1 MTVPKNIIPGVI
13 IPMDDKVFNL
23 LEKVYL
29 ELQEVKQ
36 AVNKNSNDIVGL
48 EKEVQKTN
56 IAIEQDIKP
65 KIEVLFDGY
74 TQNTKLLE
82 DIREEVA
89 KHEEV
94 IIKRVK

>member
-1 MTVPKNIIPGVI
+1 
-13 IPMDDKVFNL
+13 MDDKIFKL
-23 LEKVYL
+23 LEQMQANIMDKFDQVNQRFDGV
-29 ELQEVKQ
+29 EKDIESVKEDI
-36 AVNKNSNDIVGL
+36 KSMKNDIVRL
-48 EKEVQKTN
+48 ENKMDDKLT
-56 IAIEQDIKP
+56 A
-65 KIEVLFDGY
+65 LFDGY